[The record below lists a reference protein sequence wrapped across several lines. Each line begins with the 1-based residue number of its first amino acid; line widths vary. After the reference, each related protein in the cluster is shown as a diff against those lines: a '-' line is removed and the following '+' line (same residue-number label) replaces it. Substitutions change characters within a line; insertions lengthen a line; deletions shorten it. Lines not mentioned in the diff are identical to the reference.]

1 MKKLILVLV
10 SILSVRCEIKLSGFH
25 LNKLVTGTLQSQMF
39 DDGEEFSYGEI
50 VIEEITYDEYKLKN
64 GVNVIVDLITN
75 EKARKYCSLTFS
87 YYDNDNTKIP
97 IEITDL
103 EYLLGTRDRYFG
115 EISYEKDETNY
126 SGGIAVEVCEFG
138 VKIETYVNKHYI
150 EGFYT
155 NDEIWPF

>member
-10 SILSVRCEIKLSGFH
+10 SILSVRCEIKPSGFH

-39 DDGEEFSYGEI
+39 DEGEEFSYGEI
-50 VIEEITYDEYKLKN
+50 IIEEITYDKYQLKN

-75 EKARKYCSLTFS
+75 KKARKYCSLAFS

-103 EYLLGTRDRYFG
+103 EYSLGTRDRYSG
-115 EISYEKDETNY
+115 EISYRKEETNY
-126 SGGIAVEVCEFG
+126 SGGMTLEVKKDG
-138 VKIETYVNKHYI
+138 VQIGTYVNKHYI

-155 NDEIWPF
+155 NDEIREF

>member
-1 MKKLILVLV
+1 
-10 SILSVRCEIKLSGFH
+10 
-25 LNKLVTGTLQSQMF
+25 MF

-126 SGGIAVEVCEFG
+126 SCGIAVEVCEFG